1 LDIIAIRQG
10 RGEAPNVVCS
20 KKCCNSPR
28 IIPNQISIQWRTLGA
43 PIFPYSSD
51 QVATISGYV
60 LNNSASKGPVTVNF
74 LRGGIGGGVLPFTL
88 VVQTG
93 EYKSFVIVGV
103 DTIQMDSGSNFAS
116 GELNITI
123 NFNPF

>member
-1 LDIIAIRQG
+1 MD
-10 RGEAPNVVCS
+10 CC
-20 KKCCNSPR
+20 KKFCNSPQ
-28 IIPNQISIQWRTLGA
+28 IIPNQISIQWRTSGTL
-43 PIFPYSSD
+43 IFPYSSD
-51 QVATISGYV
+51 QIAAISGYV

-74 LRGGIGGGVLPFTL
+74 LRGGIGGALLSFSL
-88 VVQTG
+88 IVQTG

-103 DTIQMDSGSNFAS
+103 DTIRIDSGSNFAT

>member
-1 LDIIAIRQG
+1 M
-10 RGEAPNVVCS
+10 
-20 KKCCNSPR
+20 
-28 IIPNQISIQWRTLGA
+28 
-43 PIFPYSSD
+43 
-51 QVATISGYV
+51 
-60 LNNSASKGPVTVNF
+60 
-74 LRGGIGGGVLPFTL
+74 LPFTL

-103 DTIQMDSGSNFAS
+103 DTIQMNSDSNFAS